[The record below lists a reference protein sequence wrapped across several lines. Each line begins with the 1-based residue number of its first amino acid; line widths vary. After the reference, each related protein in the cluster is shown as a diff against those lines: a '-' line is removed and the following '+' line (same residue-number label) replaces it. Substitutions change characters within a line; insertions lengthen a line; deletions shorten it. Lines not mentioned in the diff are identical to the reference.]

1 MQTGIYEIVNTV
13 NGKRYVGS
21 SVNIPSRWKSHLREL
36 RRGTHHAK
44 HLQHSF
50 NIYGEEKFILVIIRY
65 CERDDLLYYEQ
76 EELDSG
82 FDYNSSPTAKNCLGI
97 KLDAETRERYRQQRY
112 VRRDADPEA
121 YSALMSSLS
130 KGKPKPEG
138 WKAKMSQRHSG
149 VPKTISHVKKMA
161 KARAVLTEDTVR
173 EIRRRCDSGETQSGV
188 ALDLSLTKTTVQRVA
203 SRDRYTWVE

>member
-21 SVNIPSRWKSHLREL
+21 SVNIASRWKSHLREL

-50 NIYGEEKFILVIIRY
+50 NIYGEEKFILVIVRY

-82 FDYNSSPTAKNCLGI
+82 FDYNSSPTAGNTLGF
-97 KLDAETRERYRQQRY
+97 KFSPEARERVRQNRL
-112 VRRDADPEA
+112 RRMKEGDDLPEQMMR
-121 YSALMSSLS
+121 MS
-130 KGKPKPEG
+130 KMPKSDL
-138 WKAKMSQRHSG
+138 WKE
-149 VPKTISHVKKMA
+149 KMA
-161 KARAVLTEDTVR
+161 KFQSERERTQSEIDNMRKGMAILAEDKVRQVR
-173 EIRRRCDSGETQSGV
+173 EMRGLGITLKEISRLTGVSWSQAQRICQGRRY
-188 ALDLSLTKTTVQRVA
+188 A
-203 SRDRYTWVE
+203 WVK